1 MAVTEQQVPLPPP
14 SKTGEKTLEQLL
26 QQRRSVREYRRGD
39 ISVRELSQLL
49 WAAQGITSPQG
60 YRTAPSAGALYPL
73 ELYVLAGN
81 VRELQTGLY
90 HYRSSDHQLIKLNR
104 RDLRKVL
111 AKAAFEQLWLQQAEL
126 VVIFAAVYER
136 TTGKYGS
143 RGVRYVH
150 MDSGF
155 AAENLFLQAESL
167 GLGTVVVGAFDDA
180 KVAELLHLPAE
191 VKPLLLMPVG
201 RK

>member
-1 MAVTEQQVPLPPP
+1 M
-14 SKTGEKTLEQLL
+14 
-26 QQRRSVREYRRGD
+26 
-39 ISVRELSQLL
+39 RELSQLL

-81 VRELQTGLY
+81 VRELQSGLY
-90 HYRSSDHQLIKLNR
+90 HYRPGDHQLIKLNR
-104 RDLRKVL
+104 LDLRKAL
-111 AKAAFEQLWLQQAEL
+111 ADAAFEQLWLQQAEL
-126 VVIFAAVYER
+126 IVVFAALYER

-167 GLGTVVVGAFDDA
+167 GLATVVVGAFDDA